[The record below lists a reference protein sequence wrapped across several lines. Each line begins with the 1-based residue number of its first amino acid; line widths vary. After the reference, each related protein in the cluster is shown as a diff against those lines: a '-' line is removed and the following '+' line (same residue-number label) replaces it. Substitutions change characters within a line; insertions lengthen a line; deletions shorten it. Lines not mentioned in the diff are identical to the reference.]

1 MTDTDG
7 EKAPGLLERIPGYTV
22 PGLLLGVP
30 ILAWLASLL
39 SPSFYRNIVWQYYTG
54 PIVADAKPG
63 DFWCS
68 NDQAP
73 VGGACDP
80 GHVMAE
86 AGYNLVNTLS
96 WAVLL
101 AVCIVGIAQMLR
113 HFRHPADNRL
123 ILGATAWV
131 VTGAVWHVLQDSKLF
146 AQPLEYFFI
155 TPPIYLMFGAF
166 GIASFLIAQYARHV
180 VRATG
185 ELEAGLQKIWFVFVI
200 IVLGYTFLWLSE
212 WDQVVVYVNPVWVAL
227 FAIITF
233 AVVRVRAKKA
243 GAIDAGE
250 MTLIFSIGAML
261 LALAYVWSYIQ
272 DPWPGRIPSD
282 DLRYAFLVA
291 PALAAA
297 VTAVVYFVAKALKE
311 KGNESAFAFLLPMN
325 LVLIF
330 SQMVDAF
337 ATALGIDLSTYS
349 EKHILSEL
357 VRATT
362 ERLGGVFEK
371 YPTFLGFATIK
382 LVISLLVVY
391 AIDVQSKEDARKYP
405 TLIGLVKFAIIM
417 VGIGPGVR
425 NMTRMSLGI

>member
-22 PGLLLGVP
+22 PGLLLVVP

-200 IVLGYTFLWLSE
+200 IVLG
-212 WDQVVVYVNPVWVAL
+212 
-227 FAIITF
+227 
-233 AVVRVRAKKA
+233 
-243 GAIDAGE
+243 
-250 MTLIFSIGAML
+250 
-261 LALAYVWSYIQ
+261 
-272 DPWPGRIPSD
+272 
-282 DLRYAFLVA
+282 
-291 PALAAA
+291 
-297 VTAVVYFVAKALKE
+297 
-311 KGNESAFAFLLPMN
+311 
-325 LVLIF
+325 
-330 SQMVDAF
+330 
-337 ATALGIDLSTYS
+337 
-349 EKHILSEL
+349 
-357 VRATT
+357 
-362 ERLGGVFEK
+362 
-371 YPTFLGFATIK
+371 
-382 LVISLLVVY
+382 
-391 AIDVQSKEDARKYP
+391 
-405 TLIGLVKFAIIM
+405 
-417 VGIGPGVR
+417 
-425 NMTRMSLGI
+425 